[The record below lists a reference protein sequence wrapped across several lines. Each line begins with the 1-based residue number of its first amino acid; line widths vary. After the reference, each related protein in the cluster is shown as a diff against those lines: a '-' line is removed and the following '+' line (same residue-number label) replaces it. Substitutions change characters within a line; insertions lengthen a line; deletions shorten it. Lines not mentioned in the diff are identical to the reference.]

1 MPPKRKSDAADLDE
15 YKSDAS
21 SSVKEN
27 DASYEPI
34 TKKAR
39 TSGASEKKAPS
50 AKGKAKESEE
60 SVRWQDVKIED
71 ENEDGT
77 VPVYDDCAE
86 VRRKIG
92 LLQKTPGWK
101 VTQWL
106 RDIGG
111 INNNSYSRFMKEKGR
126 TGGASNGTYYAAY
139 VYFEKIRIAEGKKKT
154 PTRIKHEVELPHGY
168 PLERAR
174 GWIFTGR

>member
-1 MPPKRKSDAADLDE
+1 MPPKRKSDAVELE
-15 YKSDAS
+15 ELKSDAS
-21 SSVKEN
+21 SVKEN
-27 DASYEPI
+27 LNDAPSEPVS
-34 TKKAR
+34 KKAR
-39 TSGASEKKAPS
+39 TSGASS
-50 AKGKAKESEE
+50 SSKAKTKEGKEP
-60 SVRWQDVKIED
+60 VRWQDVELED

-77 VPVYDDCAE
+77 IPVYDDCAE
-86 VRRKIG
+86 IRRKIG

-139 VYFEKIRIAEGKKKT
+139 VYFEKVRIAEGKKKT
-154 PTRIKHEVELPHGY
+154 PTRIKHEAELPHGY

-174 GWIFTGR
+174 GWVFTGR